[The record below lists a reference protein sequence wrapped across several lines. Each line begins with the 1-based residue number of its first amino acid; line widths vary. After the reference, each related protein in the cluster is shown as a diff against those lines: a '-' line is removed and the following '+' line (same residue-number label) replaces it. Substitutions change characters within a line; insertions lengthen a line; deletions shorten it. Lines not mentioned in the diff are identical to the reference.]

1 MYWRGSWEF
10 GIPLIVLTVV
20 AHVTWLRGIILGL
33 RWAPLRPGRSRLRQ
47 LARSVIAPGVVV
59 FLVTVIHALE
69 AGAWALAYV
78 TIGVLPDPKKAME
91 FALSAMTAYG
101 VTGVDVAPDWQMLA
115 AIESLNGLILFG
127 LTTAFL
133 FGVIEREWRN
143 LEEPP
148 E

>member
-1 MYWRGSWEF
+1 MYWGGSWEV

-20 AHVTWLRGIILGL
+20 AHVTWLRGIVLGL
-33 RWAPLRPGRSRLRQ
+33 RWAPSRPWRSRLGQ
-47 LARSVIAPGVVV
+47 LARSVIAPGIVV
-59 FLVTVIHALE
+59 FLVTIIHALE
-69 AGAWALAYV
+69 AAAWGLAYV
-78 TIGVLPDPKKAME
+78 TIGALPNLKTATE
-91 FALSAMTAYG
+91 FSLSAMTAFG
-101 VTGVDVAPDWQMLA
+101 GTDIDVPPPWRMVA

-133 FGVIEREWRN
+133 FGVIEREWRS